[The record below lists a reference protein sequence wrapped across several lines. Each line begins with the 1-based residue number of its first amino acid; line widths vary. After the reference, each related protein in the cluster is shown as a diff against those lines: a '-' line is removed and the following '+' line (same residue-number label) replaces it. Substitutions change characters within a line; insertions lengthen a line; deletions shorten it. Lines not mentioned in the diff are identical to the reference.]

1 MLTTSIKAADEFE
14 PIKNEI
20 MQLKREGRHQDVLRL
35 QADMKQQVLFGS
47 LSAHD
52 KTRIIFAYCCN
63 LPD

>member
-35 QADMKQQVLFGS
+35 QADMKQQVLLGS

-52 KTRIIFAYCCN
+52 KTRIIFAY
-63 LPD
+63 